1 MKIEKVT
8 KGFLSKG
15 DVYIYRNGD
24 FFNLYIIKN
33 SYEGIE
39 QTIHTIKF
47 NEEGGIILTNIYSNE
62 CSELQS
68 EIFSHY
74 KWKNEK

>member
-15 DVYIYRNGD
+15 DVCIYRNGD

-39 QTIHTIKF
+39 QTIPTIKF

-62 CSELQS
+62 CEKDEEAS
-68 EIFSHY
+68 FY
-74 KWKNEK
+74 KWKNEE